1 MQLFTDAAASLQE
14 AARYDAAVE
23 KTAQEVL
30 DLSYNVEAYTDEIRN
45 AFDSLSYDP
54 GDLERI
60 EERLDQLYKLS
71 RKYGET
77 EEEMIAYLE
86 NAQKELDEIA
96 FSEERTEALHGERR
110 ELVRKIKALAVTLS
124 EVRRQSGELFTKQVE
139 ESWPISICR
148 TYISLSAMSR

>member
-1 MQLFTDAAASLQE
+1 MRSIGTEETLGALQLFTDAAASLQE

-96 FSEERTEALHGERR
+96 FQRSGQKRSMESGGNWCVKSRR
-110 ELVRKIKALAVTLS
+110 WR
-124 EVRRQSGELFTKQVE
+124 
-139 ESWPISICR
+139 
-148 TYISLSAMSR
+148 

>member
-1 MQLFTDAAASLQE
+1 MRSAMRSTRFPM
-14 AARYDAAVE
+14 
-23 KTAQEVL
+23 
-30 DLSYNVEAYTDEIRN
+30 IR
-45 AFDSLSYDP
+45 
-54 GDLERI
+54 DLERI

-110 ELVRKIKALAVTLS
+110 NWCVKS
-124 EVRRQSGELFTKQVE
+124 RR
-139 ESWPISICR
+139 WR
-148 TYISLSAMSR
+148 